1 MNTGFHGNSNPIHI
15 FKALR
20 AIARGRRSSIRRTV
34 HDLDPNVVVDGLHAM
49 EAQTAIVSS
58 GERALAVLAVGFSIL
73 ALLLAAV
80 GLYGVL
86 AYSTEQR
93 TREIGIRF
101 ALGASRQSVVSTVL
115 REMVLIATVDTLL
128 ALPSIALLARTSASF
143 TASPYTTP

>member
-1 MNTGFHGNSNPIHI
+1 METRTRSISSKRFAQSPE
-15 FKALR
+15 AVE
-20 AIARGRRSSIRRTV
+20 ARFAELCMTSTPTSSSMAYV
-34 HDLDPNVVVDGLHAM
+34 PW